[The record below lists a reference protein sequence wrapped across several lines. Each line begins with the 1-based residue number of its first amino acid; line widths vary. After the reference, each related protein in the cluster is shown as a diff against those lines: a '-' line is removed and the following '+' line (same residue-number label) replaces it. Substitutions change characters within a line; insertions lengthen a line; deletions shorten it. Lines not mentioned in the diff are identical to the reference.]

1 LGEVTTVLQDIVK
14 ILREIQLGMKRLE
27 EAIDGHW
34 VVVGDEEEESNKEEV
49 GELELVEELV
59 ELSEEAI
66 DYCAFWRAKYRKEY
80 WAVVVGKNE
89 KNIPEELEVEKR
101 KEKCLEGDEGDEMEV
116 YGMVAGLLGSVA

>member
-1 LGEVTTVLQDIVK
+1 LGEVTTVLQDIIKV
-14 ILREIQLGMKRLE
+14 LRGIQLGMKRLE

-34 VVVGDEEEESNKEEV
+34 VAVGDEEEESDKEEV

-59 ELSEEAI
+59 ELSEEAV

-80 WAVVVGKNE
+80 WAVVAEKNE

-101 KEKCLEGDEGDEMEV
+101 KEKGLEGDEGDEMEV